1 VEDLHREVGVDY
13 QLTSGNRQYGAGNDD
28 IEDEIPED
36 F

>member
-1 VEDLHREVGVDY
+1 MGLNY
-13 QLTSGNRQYGAGNDD
+13 QNPSAARNFGGNDD